1 MAVDYEIYP
10 QDLSEFIK
18 ATLLTPL
25 SKFAEGFPWN
35 FSTMVVREFTSWQDV
50 MKMNPSIPYFN
61 GRFLKAKPGA
71 KSDGSRVFSTP
82 TKPIE
87 FSLVVDRE
95 QWLAAEEYIEDQQ
108 SNFEPSVS
116 QRLNSTAVCSFSS
129 LNLNFSSSESMKGA
143 TGIFVKAQSTTQSR
157 EGSPCEAFRPKE
169 KAHRQIWLI
178 IPQDIEVRQGMIHGI
193 LLANTYSVSA
203 DD

>member
-61 GRFLKAKPGA
+61 GRFLKVKPGA

-95 QWLAAEEYIEDQQ
+95 QWLAAEGYLEDQQ
-108 SNFEPSVS
+108 SNFKPSVS
-116 QRLNSTAVCSFSS
+116 QCLNPTAVCSP
-129 LNLNFSSSESMKGA
+129 LTLKFSSSESMKGA

-157 EGSPCEAFRPKE
+157 EGSPCKAFRPKE
-169 KAHRQIWLI
+169 KAHRKIWLI

-193 LLANTYSVSA
+193 LLVNMYSVSA